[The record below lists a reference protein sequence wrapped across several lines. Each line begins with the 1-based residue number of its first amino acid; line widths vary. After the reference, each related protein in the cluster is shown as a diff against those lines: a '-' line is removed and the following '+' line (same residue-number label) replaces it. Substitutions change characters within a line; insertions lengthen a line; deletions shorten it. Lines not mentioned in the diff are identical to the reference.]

1 MWGIRSMTSAVCGS
15 TPSNTRPGHT
25 LVRGIGHTGTL
36 LLQPTFQSPTFVH
49 SLVQAQTTSKT
60 IQTTSCS
67 VSNMSFKSS
76 LAGFPSLRSTI
87 STGRLRGPHFNP
99 QFGRAVQRTYSTYQA
114 PRSAFRKWSTRL
126 CMFELWDAERLL
138 ILSPVRRVPNGL
150 SVWIGVPTEDYAPAL
165 PTIRPTTSRSRLDD
179 GEGIDERCGGRVA
192 EASDC

>member
-1 MWGIRSMTSAVCGS
+1 MGYPIDDFGSLRIYTVKYPARSHPRAGDRPYGHPSPSADFSSTTSV
-15 TPSNTRPGHT
+15 
-25 LVRGIGHTGTL
+25 
-36 LLQPTFQSPTFVH
+36 PTFA
-49 SLVQAQTTSKT
+49 QAQTTSKT
-60 IQTTSCS
+60 TQTTSCS

-165 PTIRPTTSRSRLDD
+165 PTIRPTTS
-179 GEGIDERCGGRVA
+179 
-192 EASDC
+192 